1 MPLSTSNVGD
11 ITDQNVG
18 DTTESNGLTRPT
30 MAQTSIRYT
39 RLVNVNWYNFSD
51 IVYTNTG
58 IFSYLTIAG

>member
-39 RLVNVNWYNFSD
+39 GLVNVNWYNFSD
-51 IVYTNTG
+51 ILTLE
-58 IFSYLTIAG
+58 FSHT